1 MKTMILRAHTTWAAG
16 LQQPTFSMSPSYFAS
31 SWSCCGGTQSWWG
44 AASMRLSGNQGYQAG
59 GGNNPLNSHGFM
71 TMMLRGTST

>member
-31 SWSCCGGTQSWWG
+31 SWSCCGGEKCDVSVWPISSLSTEVKGHTPFLG
-44 AASMRLSGNQGYQAG
+44 AASPQVALK
-59 GGNNPLNSHGFM
+59 
-71 TMMLRGTST
+71 